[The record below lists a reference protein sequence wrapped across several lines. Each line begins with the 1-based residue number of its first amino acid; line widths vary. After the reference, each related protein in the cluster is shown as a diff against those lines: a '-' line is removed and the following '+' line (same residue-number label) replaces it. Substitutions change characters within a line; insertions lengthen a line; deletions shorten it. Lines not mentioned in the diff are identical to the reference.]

1 MNEKRAGTSRSARP
15 SSSAITPPKQFRHGS
30 FLTTISAA
38 ATSSPRAAPVFHRNG
53 STQGDYKKADTTDE
67 LAAMCGIDPVGL
79 RDTLDR
85 FNPNARQGVDPE
97 FHTGEGA
104 YNQYLGDP
112 KWKPNNCLAPIEKGP
127 FYASA
132 VYPGDVGTCGGILT
146 DENARVLK
154 ASGETIPISTRRE
167 MPRRV

>member
-1 MNEKRAGTSRSARP
+1 MSSRRCAVSTP
-15 SSSAITPPKQFRHGS
+15 SGC
-30 FLTTISAA
+30 
-38 ATSSPRAAPVFHRNG
+38 AT
-53 STQGDYKKADTTDE
+53 
-67 LAAMCGIDPVGL
+67 
-79 RDTLDR
+79 TLDR
-85 FNPNARQGVDPE
+85 FNPNAKQGVDPE

-146 DENARVLK
+146 DENAAGAEGLGGDDFPPLRDGKCHGECDGAEVSRSWGEHREQCGVRL
-154 ASGETIPISTRRE
+154 SGGTARL
-167 MPRRV
+167 